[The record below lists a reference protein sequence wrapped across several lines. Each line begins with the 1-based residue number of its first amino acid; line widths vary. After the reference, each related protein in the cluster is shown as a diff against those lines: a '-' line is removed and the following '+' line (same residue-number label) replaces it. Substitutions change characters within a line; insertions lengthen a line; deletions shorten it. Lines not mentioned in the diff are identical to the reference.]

1 MKKRYTDTT
10 TFDYITATS
19 ANDVVKQ
26 LRTGSIFFADDT
38 DSEYMKGYSHRASL
52 LGKEIR
58 YDNAENFVK
67 DLLKANLLER
77 GHVKPKRVSLSKK
90 RRK

>member
-1 MKKRYTDTT
+1 M
-10 TFDYITATS
+10 TATS
-19 ANDVVKQ
+19 SKDVVRQ
-26 LRTGSIFFADDT
+26 LRLGSIFFADDT
-38 DSEYMKGYSHRASL
+38 DEEYMKGYSHRASL
-52 LGKEIR
+52 LGKAIR

-77 GHVKPKRVSLSKK
+77 GHTGSKKLSLSKK